1 LFIETLENFSGVSS
15 LNKKNLYIC
24 CTNKHVMSKEDK
36 VIVSIKDTDEGLE
49 VRINEGAYGNLA
61 IVGLLEKIKMS
72 IMTETPEESSRVKIP
87 MPKSGNHA

>member
-1 LFIETLENFSGVSS
+1 MFTGALENFSGVSS

-72 IMTETPEESSRVKIP
+72 MDRREPS
-87 MPKSGNHA
+87 

>member
-1 LFIETLENFSGVSS
+1 
-15 LNKKNLYIC
+15 
-24 CTNKHVMSKEDK
+24 MSKEDK

-72 IMTETPEESSRVKIP
+72 IMTENAGESPEVKIP
-87 MPKSGNHA
+87 MSKSGNHA